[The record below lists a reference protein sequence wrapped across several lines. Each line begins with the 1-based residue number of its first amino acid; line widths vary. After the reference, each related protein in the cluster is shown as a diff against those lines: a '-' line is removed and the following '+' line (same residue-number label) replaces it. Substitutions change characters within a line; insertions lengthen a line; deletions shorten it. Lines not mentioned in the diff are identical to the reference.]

1 MQRPPRPAPQPPLA
15 HLQSEAEVEVADEVR
30 DEAEVVEEAPQ
41 EGLQPP
47 RAEQRCLMEPP
58 HQGGP
63 SYQRP
68 TVKQKSLTEMD
79 QSPQQTGRQPPLL
92 MPQLLPLLLSPPLPQ
107 NQSLFLL
114 PQ

>member
-1 MQRPPRPAPQPPLA
+1 
-15 HLQSEAEVEVADEVR
+15 
-30 DEAEVVEEAPQ
+30 
-41 EGLQPP
+41 
-47 RAEQRCLMEPP
+47 MEPP

-68 TVKQKSLTEMD
+68 TVKQKSRTEMD
-79 QSPQQTGRQPPLL
+79 QSPQQTGKQPPLL

-114 PQ
+114 PQWKHQPLLLSLPQPQPLPLSLPPPLLLHLQ